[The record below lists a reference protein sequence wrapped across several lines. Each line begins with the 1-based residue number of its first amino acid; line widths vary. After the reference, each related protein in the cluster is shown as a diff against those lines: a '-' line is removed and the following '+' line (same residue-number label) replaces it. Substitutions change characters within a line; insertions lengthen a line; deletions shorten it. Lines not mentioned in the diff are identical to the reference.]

1 MFKKDKPT
9 PPTAMQ
15 IHLEVEKHVLMQST
29 WRQVTDEELPAA
41 LAALTEIIGKK
52 TAAQPS
58 MQRRLGIMRDGSA
71 YVLALE
77 IPADAI
83 IGQPWHPSPNGPPQF
98 TVCGFTIAKG
108 LELLQGPL
116 NPEAELT
123 DRRRRYDEYQKAETA
138 KRAAEARAIADVQA
152 QRLNEEVERQKCH
165 AGEWALLNSLE
176 RFAAR
181 LALAVE
187 SRDAGLAADLRK
199 LVADRLAGAD
209 DDAEAW
215 PRNPAWCTGL
225 ALEGLPPERRQA
237 LAMQSQGEREIMELE
252 TVPRDKLP
260 SLRLMAG
267 DSRTAVLAYWKQ
279 ISRAVRR
286 GASGKAA

>member
-9 PPTAMQ
+9 PPTAME
-15 IHLEVEKHVLMQST
+15 IHLAVEKHVLMQST

-98 TVCGFTIAKG
+98 TVCGFPIAKG
-108 LELLQGPL
+108 VELLAGPL

-123 DRRRRYDEYQKAETA
+123 DRRQRYDQYLKGETA
-138 KRAAEARAIADVQA
+138 KRAAEAKAIADTQA

-176 RFAAR
+176 RFACR

-199 LVADRLAGAD
+199 LVADRLAGTD

-215 PRNPAWCTGL
+215 PRNPAWASGL
-225 ALEGLPPERRQA
+225 GLEALSAERRQD
-237 LAMQSQGEREIMELE
+237 LAMMAQGERENATME
-252 TVPRDKLP
+252 TIPRDRLP
-260 SLRLMAG
+260 SLKVMTG
-267 DSRTAVLAYWKQ
+267 NSRTGIIAQW
-279 ISRAVRR
+279 RAFTRANR
-286 GASGKAA
+286 GAAGGKAA